1 MIISKIRM
9 KSACKLSDW
18 GFLQPTKSFPV
29 RTDKLPTGAGGLSA
43 STTLYFVNLFFKVHP
58 PIGLEKF
65 RVLSPRQPMFAL
77 LLIFPF
83 LHFTFLC
90 FSFSR
95 LTLAVVGWWWLLKS
109 FQFRQCLLPTLLIG
123 CGIINIIIIFITI
136 VTIIVIITII
146 IIFIF
151 IMFAS
156 HFANRGVAT
165 STVAGEGSQS

>member
-65 RVLSPRQPMFAL
+65 RVLSPRQPMFAD
-77 LLIFPF
+77 FF
-83 LHFTFLC
+83 LS
-90 FSFSR
+90 SFY
-95 LTLAVVGWWWLLKS
+95 VFV
-109 FQFRQCLLPTLLIG
+109 FQFFKVDLG
-123 CGIINIIIIFITI
+123 CGGL
-136 VTIIVIITII
+136 VVVIEK
-146 IIFIF
+146 FPVSS
-151 IMFAS
+151 MFAS
-156 HFANRGVAT
+156 HFANRVWHHHHHYCLHHRRRRHHHHHHHHHHLH
-165 STVAGEGSQS
+165 

>member
-1 MIISKIRM
+1 
-9 KSACKLSDW
+9 
-18 GFLQPTKSFPV
+18 
-29 RTDKLPTGAGGLSA
+29 
-43 STTLYFVNLFFKVHP
+43 
-58 PIGLEKF
+58 
-65 RVLSPRQPMFAL
+65 MFAL

-123 CGIINIIIIFITI
+123 CGIIIIIIVFIIVVVVIITIIIIIIIFII
-136 VTIIVIITII
+136 MMFASHFANGVWHHHQFIIIIITII
-146 IIFIF
+146 VIIFIF

-165 STVAGEGSQS
+165 STVVGEGNQS